1 MDIKEHLLVCIME
14 EAAEIQQAAAKALRF
29 GLNDGYPCAD
39 TTNIEDLAHEITDL
53 LAVVN
58 LCEQYGIDFP
68 EIGNPDDMADKQD
81 RVNKMMGYAQDKGTL
96 LKDKGKPEPTKKPG
110 PGTNRRWS

>member
-1 MDIKEHLLVCIME
+1 MKIKEHLLICIME

-29 GLNDGYPCAD
+29 GLYHSYNGKGG
-39 TTNIEDLAHEITDL
+39 TNIEDIAREITDL

-68 EIGNPDDMADKQD
+68 EIGSPDDIADKQD
-81 RVNKMMGYAQDKGTL
+81 KVNKMMGYSEERGTL
-96 LKDKGKPEPTKKPG
+96 NE
-110 PGTNRRWS
+110 